1 MSNLAFP
8 SLFLIFYFRL
18 NAESIILLVLH
29 LELEFVQEQQL
40 VL

>member
-1 MSNLAFP
+1 MTSP